1 MVLVLVRQLLGM
13 MTRLIYWMPQNP
25 ILSLHMLHTMC
36 FSGPLP
42 SRGAAVSTEA
52 WTLLFKFYK
61 LFKRHFLD
69 GILTNF
75 HPKSTVISTSF
86 PIILIPKWVYLLGIL
101 TNLQP
106 KSTGISRSIVQPAGF
121 FSLSKLFITH
131 YLDEILTNFL
141 PTSTGYSTSFPITI
155 I

>member
-1 MVLVLVRQLLGM
+1 MVSVLVWQFPGT

-25 ILSLHMLHTMC
+25 ILSLHMLQTMC

-42 SRGAAVSTEA
+42 SRGAAVSIEA

-61 LFKRHFLD
+61 LFKRHSLD

-86 PIILIPKWVYLLGIL
+86 PIILIPKWVYLLRIL

-106 KSTGISRSIVQPAGF
+106 KSTGISRSVVQPADF

-141 PTSTGYSTSFPITI
+141 PTSTGYSTSFPTTI